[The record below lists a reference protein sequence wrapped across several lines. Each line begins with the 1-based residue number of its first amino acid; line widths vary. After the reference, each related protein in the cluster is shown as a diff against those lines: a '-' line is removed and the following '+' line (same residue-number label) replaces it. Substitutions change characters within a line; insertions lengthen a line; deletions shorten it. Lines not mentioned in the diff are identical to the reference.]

1 MIILFILLLCL
12 FPIVGLIYGMITG
25 KNIINGKS
33 YWRSNKKENLNNP
46 YIDYHK
52 SKMKNDKDYD
62 EYLKWLDKNGN
73 GVPVEKQLT
82 LEDKKAENK
91 IKKLF

>member
-1 MIILFILLLCL
+1 MIIFFILLLCL

-82 LEDKKAENK
+82 PEDKKAENK